1 MRMRRVGTFTLG
13 AGLIFFGILFM
24 LRVFTNI
31 ISYGL
36 VFKLWPVLFI
46 FLGVEILL
54 GHAKEKEGNIV
65 YDGGAI
71 FLIILL
77 TIFAMGMAG
86 MQFIFENGYIN
97 ISR

>member
-1 MRMRRVGTFTLG
+1 MRTRRVGTFTLG
-13 AGLIFFGILFM
+13 SGLIIFGILFM

-31 ISYGL
+31 ISYSM

-46 FLGVEILL
+46 LLGVEILL
-54 GHAKEKEGNIV
+54 GHSKEKDGNIV
-65 YDGGAI
+65 YDGSAI

-86 MQFIFENGYIN
+86 MQFVFENGYI
-97 ISR
+97 SY